1 MDNWKHL
8 SFRPWKELKELQS
21 SKLRFFITRQLYP
34 FSPYYRALF
43 DKHKIKPEYIR
54 TQEDLRIIPF
64 TSKEDFLPKKDKPK
78 GNGLASNSQSHN
90 PQRFRDFVLQP
101 DEKLIKKY
109 WPKNKLIWL
118 ALQKLAK
125 GKDYVNEKLNK
136 EYRPIFL
143 TATTG
148 TTNQPVSFLYS
159 NFDLYNLQIYGYR
172 LLEVFATG
180 ENDRAVNMFPYAP
193 HLAFWQTVFAGIAH
207 NNFVLSTGGGKTM
220 GTQGNIDAISKVS
233 PAVIIGEPNYLY
245 HVIRTAKES
254 GKDFSFVKKIVLGA
268 SRVPLGFKEKIASL
282 LGELGAQDVYI
293 LGTYGFTEAKCAWG
307 ECPTALNFSSGYH
320 TYPDREIFEVID
332 PATGEVKK
340 QGDDGELVYT
350 DLDARG
356 SCVVRYRTGDIV
368 KGGIVYQK
376 CPYCK
381 RTVPRIST
389 NISRS
394 ANIKDLRLSK
404 VKGTLVNLNNLSV
417 ILESEKRIEE
427 WQIEIRKK
435 DNDPYEVDELF
446 IYLSVSADTEQG
458 ALKEHLKNEILASA
472 EITPND
478 IIVLARKEMLER
490 VGMEQ
495 LHKAK
500 RIIDARPKV

>member
-1 MDNWKHL
+1 MDKPVAWERL
-8 SFRPWKELKELQS
+8 SFQPWKELKELQS
-21 SKLRFFITRQLYP
+21 RKLRFFITRQLYP

-43 DKHKIKPEYIR
+43 DKHKINPRYIR
-54 TQEDLRIIPF
+54 SQEDLRIIPF
-64 TSKEDFLPKKDKPK
+64 TSKEDLIPRKD
-78 GNGLASNSQSHN
+78 N
-90 PQRFRDFVLQP
+90 PQHFRDFILQP
-101 DEKLIKKY
+101 DEKSIKKY
-109 WPKNKLIWL
+109 WPKNKLLCL

-125 GKDYVNEKLNK
+125 GRDYVKEKLNK

-159 NFDLYNLQIYGYR
+159 NFDLCNLQIYGFR
-172 LLEVFATG
+172 LLEVFAAA
-180 ENDRAVNMFPYAP
+180 EDDRAVNMFPYAP

-207 NNFVLSTGGGKTM
+207 NNFVLSTGGGKIM
-220 GTQGNIDAISKVS
+220 GTQGNIDAILKVS

-245 HVIRTAKES
+245 HVLRTAKES
-254 GKDFSFVKKIVLGA
+254 GRDFSPVRKVVLGA
-268 SRVPLGFKEKIASL
+268 SRVPIGFKEKIVSL
-282 LGELGAQDVYI
+282 LAAMGAKDVYI

-320 TYPDREIFEVID
+320 TYPDREIFEIID
-332 PATGEVKK
+332 PVTGEVKNP
-340 QGDDGELVYT
+340 GEDGELVYT
-350 DLDARG
+350 DMDARG

-368 KGGIVYQK
+368 KGGITYQK

-389 NISRS
+389 DISRV

-404 VKGTLVNLNNLSV
+404 VKGTLVNLNNLSS
-417 ILESEKRIEE
+417 ILESQKGIEE

-435 DNDPYEVDELF
+435 DNDPFEVDELF
-446 IYLSVSADTEQG
+446 IYLSVSAGTDQA
-458 ALKEHLKNEILASA
+458 ALKEHIKKEILAVTEVSPN
-472 EITPND
+472 EI
-478 IIVLARKEMLER
+478 IILSQREMLER

-500 RIIDARPKV
+500 RVVDTRPKG